1 MEDKTPVEGG
11 SEIEAAK
18 KTKAPEK
25 ERQGEQYEGDVNAY
39 KAAPSNWAN
48 LSRVARDYGW
58 QFMTSENAVTFDN
71 IPSAQLRQVVT
82 IAEAYRTRKL
92 R

>member
-1 MEDKTPVEGG
+1 MKDKTPVEGG
-11 SEIEAAK
+11 SENEAAK

-25 ERQGEQYEGDVNAY
+25 ERQGAQYEGDVNAY
-39 KAAPSNWAN
+39 KADPSNWAN